1 MAAGA
6 PAAPGGAAPQPL
18 RIMTWNVNGLAS
30 VCARRGLAAFLNRL
44 EGADV
49 VALQV
54 WRWYSQ
60 QHAPTCCY
68 APCTRSMHMHMRF
81 APELAHD
88 SWPLDLHP

>member
-6 PAAPGGAAPQPL
+6 PPAPRGAGAPQPL

-60 QHAPTCCY
+60 QHAL
-68 APCTRSMHMHMRF
+68 
-81 APELAHD
+81 LAAT
-88 SWPLDLHP
+88 LHAHAHANAHAL